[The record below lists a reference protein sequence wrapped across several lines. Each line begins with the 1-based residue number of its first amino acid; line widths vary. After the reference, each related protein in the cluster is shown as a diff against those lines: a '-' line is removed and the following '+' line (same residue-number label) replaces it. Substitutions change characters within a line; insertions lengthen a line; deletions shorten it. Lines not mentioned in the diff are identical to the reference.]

1 MKLTITTAAL
11 AGLAV
16 PALAVPTVGGL
27 IAYLLTGGISSRR
40 R

>member
-1 MKLTITTAAL
+1 MKMTITAAAL

-27 IAYLLTGGISSRR
+27 IACLLTGCLSRR
-40 R
+40 RD